1 MLCNIL
7 EILRYRN
14 PDVETFKCKCGV
26 LQHASCFDSR
36 PALYISL
43 KHLTSSVLC
52 QPPPNTPPQKKKKTQ
67 LNSTGLYNTAS
78 CSSICT
84 RRVYVRPSLFF
95 LEIPFQGGSG
105 NGKGEALVSK
115 HAQAPAYLRC
125 LAGIII
131 AAHCKHTHT
140 HTETLISLHMLNK
153 SRGTPAS
160 LSNKMRQHWGA
171 LHRGASVRTC
181 HWRTG

>member
-1 MLCNIL
+1 MRRAATCQLFWQSAGVVHLSQAPN
-7 EILRYRN
+7 
-14 PDVETFKCKCGV
+14 VKCV
-26 LQHASCFDSR
+26 VPTST
-36 PALYISL
+36 
-43 KHLTSSVLC
+43 KH
-52 QPPPNTPPQKKKKTQ
+52 PPPKKKKTQ

-181 HWRTG
+181 HWRTGWKQKNKGFLSQGFVLKHV